1 MTIRMTRS
9 QLGAAAAAAYLT
21 LTGCGTTTT
30 VARGGAHAVATE
42 AEQQQAAYIRTSWER
57 QARLEDLSW
66 PLLVAGRELCG
77 KDVSPRVGLA
87 MISLDAVESDYR
99 KAAATTLGI
108 KEHPTVLHA
117 TRGAPAAMAGLQK
130 GDEILSIAGES
141 IEPGRKAT
149 EKATE
154 LLIDTMREGQP
165 FEITARRAGQTLPLI
180 IDPVVA
186 CRYPVIMIQEDSLNA
201 FADGDAVYVTT
212 GMYRFAQADRD
223 LQLVLGHE
231 IAHNAEGHSDKKWI
245 NWGLGTLL
253 DLVAAAY
260 GVNTQGAFGDAA
272 SKVYSQDFER
282 EADYVGM
289 YLIAAAGVDTTE
301 AADFWRRMAAEYPQS
316 IKGSYA
322 ASHPATAERWVNID
336 ATNVEIAGK
345 RTRGAALVPERKR

>member
-1 MTIRMTRS
+1 MPIRITHA
-9 QLGAAAAAAYLT
+9 LVGGVAAVLYLA
-21 LTGCGTTTT
+21 LTGCGTTTS
-30 VARGGAHAVATE
+30 VARGSAGAVASE
-42 AEQQQAAYIRTSWER
+42 EEQQQAAYMRTSWQR

-66 PLLVAGRELCG
+66 PLLVAGRDLCK

-87 MISLDAVESDYR
+87 MISLDAVEKDYR
-99 KAAATTLGI
+99 KAAGKALGI

-117 TRGAPAAMAGLQK
+117 TRGAPAAKAGLQR
-130 GDEILSIAGES
+130 GDEILSIAGEA

-154 LLIDTMREGQP
+154 LLIETMREGQP
-165 FEITARRAGQTLPLI
+165 FEVTARRNGQTLPLI

-186 CRYPVIMIQEDSLNA
+186 CRYPVIMIQDDSINA

-212 GMYRFAQADRD
+212 GMYRFAQADRE

-231 IAHNAEGHSDKKWI
+231 IAHNAEGHSDKSWI
-245 NWGLGTLL
+245 NWGLGTLV

-272 SKVYSQDFER
+272 SKIYSQDFER

-289 YLIAAAGVDTTE
+289 YIIAAAGVDTSE
-301 AADFWRRMAAEYPQS
+301 AADFWRRMSAEYPQS
-316 IKGSYA
+316 IKGSYS
-322 ASHPATAERWVNID
+322 ASHPANAERWVNID

-345 RTRGAALVPERKR
+345 RGRGAALVPERKR

>member
-1 MTIRMTRS
+1 MTIRFNRV
-9 QLGAAAAAAYLT
+9 LVGGAATALYLL

-30 VARGGAHAVATE
+30 VARGSASAVASE
-42 AEQQQAAYIRTSWER
+42 EQQQQAAYIRTSWER
-57 QARLEDLSW
+57 QARLEDLAW
-66 PLLVAGRELCG
+66 PLLVAGRDLCG

-87 MISLDAVESDYR
+87 MISIDAVEKDYR
-99 KAAATTLGI
+99 KAAVNTLGI
-108 KEHPTVLHA
+108 KEHPTVLHV
-117 TRGAPAAMAGLQK
+117 TRGAPAAQAGLSK
-130 GDEILSIAGES
+130 GDEVLSIAGEP

-165 FEITARRAGQTLPLI
+165 FEITARRNGKVLPLI
-180 IDPVVA
+180 VDPVVA
-186 CRYPVIMIQEDSLNA
+186 CRYPVIMIQDDSLNA

-212 GMYRFAQADRD
+212 GMYRFAQADRE
-223 LQLVLGHE
+223 LQLILGHE

-289 YLIAAAGVDTTE
+289 YLLAAANVDTTE

-316 IKGSYA
+316 IKGSYS
-322 ASHPATAERWVNID
+322 ASHPASAERWTNID
-336 ATNVEIAGK
+336 ATNVEISGK
-345 RTRGAALVPERKR
+345 RSRGAALVPERKQ

>member
-1 MTIRMTRS
+1 MLNKFSRAAA
-9 QLGAAAAAAYLT
+9 LGAAAVLYLS
-21 LTGCGTTTT
+21 LVGCGTTTS
-30 VARGGAHAVATE
+30 VARGSAGAVASE
-42 AEQQQAAYIRTSWER
+42 VEQQQAAFMRTSWER

-66 PLLVAGRELCG
+66 PLLVAGRDLCG
-77 KDVSPRVGLA
+77 KDVMPRVGLA
-87 MISLDAVESDYR
+87 MISIDAVGKEYR
-99 KAAATTLGI
+99 KAAVNTLGI

-117 TRGAPAAMAGLQK
+117 TQGAPAALAGLQK
-130 GDEILSIAGES
+130 GDEILSIAGEA

-154 LLIDTMREGQP
+154 LLVDTMREGQP
-165 FEITARRAGQTLPLI
+165 FEVTARRNGQNLPLI

-186 CRYPVIMIQEDSLNA
+186 CRYPVIMIQDDSLNA
-201 FADGDAVYVTT
+201 FADGNAVYVTT
-212 GMYRFAQADRD
+212 GMYRFAQADRE

-260 GVNTQGAFGDAA
+260 GMNTQGAFGDAA

-289 YLIAAAGVDTTE
+289 YLLAAAGVDTTE

-316 IKGSYA
+316 IKGSYS

-336 ATNVEIAGK
+336 ATNVEIAAK
-345 RTRGAALVPERKR
+345 RSQGSTLVPERKK

>member
-1 MTIRMTRS
+1 MAARLAHTFIS
-9 QLGAAAAAAYLT
+9 CVAGALYLV
-21 LTGCGTTTT
+21 LTGCGTTTS
-30 VARGGAHAVATE
+30 VARGSAAAVASE
-42 AEQQQAAYIRTSWER
+42 AEQQQAAYMRTSWER

-66 PLLVAGRELCG
+66 PLLVAGRDLCG

-87 MISLDAVESDYR
+87 MISIDAVEKDYR
-99 KAAATTLGI
+99 KAASKTLGI

-141 IEPGRKAT
+141 IEPGRNAT

-165 FEITARRAGQTLPLI
+165 FEVTARRNGQTLPLI

-186 CRYPVIMIQEDSLNA
+186 CRYPVIMIQDDSLNA

-212 GMYRFAQADRD
+212 GMYRFAQADRE

-289 YLIAAAGVDTTE
+289 YLLAAAGVDTME

-316 IKGSYA
+316 IKGSYS
-322 ASHPATAERWVNID
+322 ASHPASAERWVNID
-336 ATNVEIAGK
+336 ATNVEIASK
-345 RTRGAALVPERKR
+345 RSRGSSLVPERKK